1 LIEITD
7 KNEAAIKESRKN
19 PFCIVS
25 EWTNLGDKTFQAIKY
40 FFLLVEK

>member
-25 EWTNLGDKTFQAIKY
+25 EWTNLGDKTFHATKY
-40 FFLLVEK
+40 FFIVREK